1 MKLTSIRLHPFG
13 GTVDRTIA
21 LHDGLNVLQGA
32 NEYGKTTLL
41 HALWHALHTSTDLA
55 PSVLEKNMRRW
66 FPLPGGD
73 HVRVTLCFEAEGT
86 TWTLEKTWGAGRSAL
101 LRAHTGASMADHTS
115 VQQRLRT
122 LLRLNEATWKWVLFT
137 GQAQLARTLEHL
149 AKEAATLE
157 DVHGLLQGAAA
168 IPGDIPADRLRGVL
182 DERITAHYS
191 NWDRVVNAPR
201 DGRGIAN
208 PWKIKVGPV
217 LAAYYAKENIQVELE
232 RVVAHERSVDTVNER
247 CASLAATFQKAE
259 PFITEGRA
267 QRNGLSRRI
276 GLEEQVQRLTS
287 TVQQLMA
294 IVSAWPGATQVIE
307 AQEKGLQ
314 RSATDLG
321 KLQDELDIAR
331 KQAQAQH
338 LRDGYRRITEARA
351 ACQEATTK
359 LAALPAVDPQA
370 LQELKNLE
378 QRMAE
383 LQIQVEAQKLV
394 ARLESTG
401 ARSVTVQSGTDAPAS
416 IALIPRRPWQADA
429 AGRFSATVDDLQI
442 TVQSGLEDVDAL
454 FGKLETAQLR
464 RTELLSALGRPSVA
478 AAEAAATAH
487 ADQQRA
493 LKGLEDLYKA
503 ALQDRPEEEWEAMIQ
518 ELAALPATRDSAVL
532 EDERIKLLG
541 QQAWLRAEID
551 AKRNQVDGWTREH
564 VSVDALMEKVI
575 VHRAELGGAQKE
587 LAELPALPHGFASVK
602 DYLEALDAREREQ
615 EGVKEQLDTARRE
628 HARLEGLTPARTAEE
643 LREELDLKEREFQRR
658 MAEGQALL
666 RIQQRFE
673 AVAAARHAGDPLQG
687 LADAVTRYFSTLT
700 DDRYGRV
707 EMEGTMPGHVH
718 GPVRLPATQLSQ
730 GALGSLALATRLALA
745 ELYLRNDN
753 GFLLLDDPFTDM
765 DPQRRALAVEV
776 LMQFAA
782 QRQVILLTCHPE
794 HADAMVAAGATRVWQ
809 GVADQ

>member
-21 LHDGLNVLQGA
+21 LQDGLNVLQGA

-55 PSVLEKNMRRW
+55 PSMLEKNMRRW

-73 HVRVTLCFEAEGT
+73 HVRVTLCFEAEGSS
-86 TWTLEKTWGAGRSAL
+86 WTLEKTWGAGRSAH
-101 LRAHTGASMADHTS
+101 LRAHNGAPMADHTS

-259 PFITEGRA
+259 PFITEGRSL
-267 QRNGLSRRI
+267 RNGLSSRI
-276 GLEEQVQRLTS
+276 GLEEKVQRLTN

-294 IVSAWPGATQVIE
+294 IVTAWPGATQVI
-307 AQEKGLQ
+307 AAKGEELE
-314 RSATDLG
+314 RSATDLD

-351 ACQEATTK
+351 AWQEASSK

-394 ARLESTG
+394 ARLECSG
-401 ARSVTVQSGTDAPAS
+401 ARMVTVQSGTDAPAS
-416 IALIPRRPWQADA
+416 IALSPGQPWQADA
-429 AGRFSATVDDLQI
+429 AGRFSAMVDDLQI

-503 ALQDRPEEEWEAMIQ
+503 ALQGRGEQEWEAAVK
-518 ELAALPATRDSAVL
+518 ELSALRATRDSAVL

-541 QQAWLRAEID
+541 QQAGLRAEIET
-551 AKRNQVDGWTREH
+551 KRTQVEGWTREH
-564 VSVDALMEKVI
+564 ESVDALMEKVI
-575 VHRAELGGAQKE
+575 VHRAELSGAQKE
-587 LAELPALPHGFASVK
+587 LAVLPALPHGFASVQ
-602 DYLEALDAREREQ
+602 DYLAALDAREREQ

-628 HARLEGLTPARTAEE
+628 HARLEAVTPARTAEE
-643 LREELDLKEREFQRR
+643 IREELDLKEREFQRR

-700 DDRYGRV
+700 DDRYERV
-707 EMEGTMPGHVH
+707 ELEGTTPGHVH

-782 QRQVILLTCHPE
+782 QRQVILLTCHPG
-794 HADAMVAAGATRVWQ
+794 HADALVAAGATRVGEQ
-809 GVADQ
+809 